1 MVIGVKVEINNER
14 RGEPPMTV
22 IGIRGIKGREI
33 LDSRGNPTIE
43 VEVSTANGFGR
54 ASVPSG
60 ASTGT
65 KEAWEKRDGDKKRYN
80 GRGVLKAVEAVNTV
94 IKGALIG
101 MNALDQGEIDTQ
113 LIELDGTENKSRL
126 GANAI
131 LGTSMAV
138 CKAAADSLKK
148 PLFEYICSDVAR
160 MKLRYELPVPMM
172 NVINGGQHA
181 GNELSIQEFLI
192 LPMGFDR
199 FRDGLRAGVETYQ
212 ALKKVVEDKHGK
224 IATNVGDEGGYA
236 PPMRVTAQP
245 LDAITGAI
253 TEAGYAEDEIRLG
266 IDAAASSFFDA
277 KTRKYLIDG
286 VWKDGPEL
294 IDFYHAL
301 VENYPIELIEDPFEE
316 DSFDLFAELTAK
328 IPQKIIVG
336 DDLFV
341 TNVKRLEEGIKKK
354 AANAILLK
362 LNQIGTI
369 SEALDTTRLATQ
381 NGYKEVVSHRSGETE
396 DTLIADFS
404 VAINADII
412 KTGAP
417 ARSERTCKYNQ
428 LLRIEEEIG
437 EKARSKRLR

>member
-1 MVIGVKVEINNER
+1 
-14 RGEPPMTV
+14 MTV
-22 IGIRGIKGREI
+22 IEIREIKGREI

-60 ASTGT
+60 ASTGS

-101 MNALDQGEIDTQ
+101 MNALEQGEIDTQ

-138 CKAAADSLKK
+138 CKAAADTLKK
-148 PLFEYICSDVAR
+148 SLFAYICEDVAG
-160 MKLRYELPVPMM
+160 MKLRYELPIPMM

-192 LPMGFDR
+192 LPLGFDR
-199 FRDGLRAGVETYQ
+199 FNENLRAGVETYH
-212 ALKKVVEDKHGK
+212 ALKKVVEDKYGK

-245 LDAITGAI
+245 LDAITEAI
-253 TEAGYAEDEIRLG
+253 TEAGYSEDEIRLG

-277 KTRKYLIDG
+277 KAQKYQIDG
-286 VWKDGPEL
+286 AWKDGPEL
-294 IDFYHAL
+294 IDFYQAL

-316 DSFDLFAELTAK
+316 ESFDLFAELTAK

-369 SEALDTTRLATQ
+369 SEALDTIRLASQ
-381 NGYKEVVSHRSGETE
+381 NGYKKVVSHRSGETE

-404 VAINADII
+404 VAINAAII

-417 ARSERTCKYNQ
+417 ARSERTSKYNQ

-437 EKARSKRLR
+437 EKARSKKIF

>member
-1 MVIGVKVEINNER
+1 MAKDMVIGVKVKIKT
-14 RGEPPMTV
+14 RGEPTMTV
-22 IGIRGIKGREI
+22 IEIREIKGREI

-60 ASTGT
+60 ASTGS

-101 MNALDQGEIDTQ
+101 MNALEQGEIDTQ

-138 CKAAADSLKK
+138 CKAAADTLKK
-148 PLFEYICSDVAR
+148 SLFAYICEDVAG
-160 MKLRYELPVPMM
+160 MKLRYELPIPMM

-192 LPMGFDR
+192 LPVGFDR
-199 FRDGLRAGVETYQ
+199 FSDGLRAGVETYH
-212 ALKKVVEDKHGK
+212 ALKKVVEDKYGK

-245 LDAITGAI
+245 LDAITEAI
-253 TEAGYAEDEIRLG
+253 TEAGYSEDEIRLG

-277 KTRKYLIDG
+277 KAQKYQIDG
-286 VWKDGPEL
+286 AWKDGPEL

-301 VENYPIELIEDPFEE
+301 VESYPIELVEDPFEE
-316 DSFDLFAELTAK
+316 GSFDLFAELTAK

-369 SEALDTTRLATQ
+369 SEALDTIRLASQ
-381 NGYKEVVSHRSGETE
+381 NGY
-396 DTLIADFS
+396 
-404 VAINADII
+404 
-412 KTGAP
+412 
-417 ARSERTCKYNQ
+417 
-428 LLRIEEEIG
+428 
-437 EKARSKRLR
+437 

>member
-1 MVIGVKVEINNER
+1 
-14 RGEPPMTV
+14 MTV
-22 IGIRGIKGREI
+22 LEIREIKGREI

-60 ASTGT
+60 ASTGS

-80 GRGVLKAVEAVNTV
+80 GKGVLKAVEAVNTV
-94 IKGALIG
+94 IQGALIG
-101 MNALDQGEIDTQ
+101 MNALEQGEIDTQ

-148 PLFEYICSDVAR
+148 SLFAYICEDVA
-160 MKLRYELPVPMM
+160 KPLQGLLRYELPIPMM

-192 LPMGFDR
+192 LPVGFDR
-199 FRDGLRAGVETYQ
+199 FSAKLRAGVETYH
-212 ALKKVVEDKHGK
+212 ALKKVVGEKYGK

-245 LDAITGAI
+245 LDAITEAI
-253 TEAGYAEDEIRLG
+253 TEAGYSEDEIRLG

-277 KTRKYLIDG
+277 KTQKYQIDG
-286 VWKDGPEL
+286 VQKDGPEL

-301 VENYPIELIEDPFEE
+301 VENYPVELIEDPFEE
-316 DSFDLFAELTAK
+316 ESFDLFAELTAK

-369 SEALDTTRLATQ
+369 SEALDTIRLASQ
-381 NGYKEVVSHRSGETE
+381 NGYKKVVSHRSGETE

-437 EKARSKRLR
+437 EKARITGLQ